1 MGSRSDLLFTVLPSG
16 SLVWGSQ
23 SLHHWHNIRSRSYSA
38 SARATDKHNQTLT
51 TLNPELYAHL
61 FEAISL
67 RSYGFVILQ
76 ARWQCAVPAP
86 TLYNYILLS
95 QLSFPHSDMADQP
108 QSSRFRVLLESAL
121 QDYQRQTGT
130 TLASHPLAE
139 KLQNCDSVESV
150 TAVLQEQTRAFTE
163 FRGGD
168 NRIMKSLKSV
178 VSALYTLSA
187 STALGEAIGLV
198 RRKASIDVEHL

>member
-1 MGSRSDLLFTVLPSG
+1 MSN
-16 SLVWGSQ
+16 Q
-23 SLHHWHNIRSRSYSA
+23 S
-38 SARATDKHNQTLT
+38 
-51 TLNPELYAHL
+51 
-61 FEAISL
+61 
-67 RSYGFVILQ
+67 
-76 ARWQCAVPAP
+76 
-86 TLYNYILLS
+86 
-95 QLSFPHSDMADQP
+95 
-108 QSSRFRVLLESAL
+108 QSSRFRVLFESAL
-121 QDYQRQTGT
+121 LDYQNQTGT